1 MGHDLRCLHLDLP
14 LLLLSRMVME
24 AMPLFLSNSKAM
36 LVDPWA
42 ISILP
47 CII

>member
-1 MGHDLRCLHLDLP
+1 MDHDPQCLHLDLP
-14 LLLLSRMVME
+14 LRLLSPMVML
-24 AMPLFLSNSKAM
+24 LFLCNSKAM

-42 ISILP
+42 ISTLP